1 MLSNITAGTQ
11 AQIQGCIDV
20 GIVDKLVNI
29 LEHDEMPVKN
39 EAVWA
44 LSNTTA
50 GASPTQFM
58 ALVNKGIIKALC
70 SIFKLQDVKM
80 LAVALEG
87 IDNILDCGEKNFQTD
102 GGDNQFAILMET

>member
-1 MLSNITAGTQ
+1 M
-11 AQIQGCIDV
+11 
-20 GIVDKLVNI
+20 GIVDKLVHI
-29 LEHDEMPVKN
+29 LNHDEMPVKN

-50 GASPTQFM
+50 GSTPEQFFS
-58 ALVNKGIIKALC
+58 LVEKGIIHALS

-87 IDNILDCGEKNFQTD
+87 IDNILECGQKHFINQD
-102 GGDNQFAILMET
+102 GEN

>member
-1 MLSNITAGTQ
+1 M
-11 AQIQGCIDV
+11 
-20 GIVDKLVNI
+20 NI
-29 LEHDEMPVKN
+29 LNHDEMPVKN

-50 GASPTQFM
+50 GSTPEQFL
-58 ALVNKGIIKALC
+58 ALVEKGIIQALC

-87 IDNILDCGEKNFQTD
+87 IDNILECGQKHYMN
-102 GGDNQFAILMET
+102 